1 MKKVF
6 FMLFAAVLWT
16 GCGDSE
22 EPEVV
27 GGSQTGGGSETQQPI
42 SPDEILPRRIV
53 SADLTVVGDYTCT
66 KLFDYD
72 EQGRLV
78 SLTETD
84 FRDVS
89 HRYYPKTTIQRF
101 VYDGDTITSK
111 NEAYED
117 GTVYRLENGRVVS
130 YRYEELQGAFWW
142 EMSFVYD
149 AAGYL
154 VSMSDRNAE
163 DERNSYFISYVSD
176 GFSLEEHYSEER
188 ITYTV
193 EYDRSRLN
201 NLNLD
206 LYGWDEIIED
216 LVELWEDAP
225 LLGIAGERLR
235 YLPAKMTR
243 VHTYEEDGRWYT
255 STSVARF
262 SYKTDG
268 EYLSEVEVY
277 YDDELSIQLVLHYE

>member
-1 MKKVF
+1 MKKLF
-6 FMLFAAVLWT
+6 FMLFAAALWT

-27 GGSQTGGGSETQQPI
+27 GGGRTDGGSETQQPV

-84 FRDVS
+84 FRDVAPG
-89 HRYYPKTTIQRF
+89 YYLEPEIQRF
-101 VYDGDTITSK
+101 VYDGGTITSK
-111 NEAYED
+111 NETYEY

-130 YRYEELQGAFWW
+130 FRHEGSQVTYWW

-154 VSMSDRNAE
+154 VSMSDWNDY
-163 DERNSYFISYVSD
+163 DERRSYLISYESN
-176 GFSLEEHYSEER
+176 GFSIEEHYSEGR

-206 LYGWDEIIED
+206 LYGWYEIVEE
-216 LVELWEDAP
+216 LVELWADAR

-235 YLPAKMTR
+235 YLPAKITT
-243 VHTYEEDGRWYT
+243 VDTFEEDGRWCT
-255 STSVARF
+255 ETSVTSFA
-262 SYKTDG
+262 YKTDG

>member
-1 MKKVF
+1 
-6 FMLFAAVLWT
+6 MLFAAALWT

-22 EPEVV
+22 EPEV
-27 GGSQTGGGSETQQPI
+27 GGGGRPDGGSETQQSV

-53 SADLTVVGDYTCT
+53 SADLTVLGDCACT
-66 KLFDYD
+66 MLFDYD

-84 FRDVS
+84 FHAAWGD
-89 HRYYPKTTIQRF
+89 YPITEEVRRF

-111 NEAYED
+111 NDADED
-117 GTVYRLENGRVVS
+117 GMVYRLENGRVVLLREEESLS
-130 YRYEELQGAFWW
+130 YWW
-142 EMSFVYD
+142 QERSFVYD

-154 VSMSDRNAE
+154 VSISGDAE
-163 DERNSYFISYVSD
+163 DGYQWNSAISYVSN
-176 GFSLEEHYSEER
+176 GFSVEAYTPELR
-188 ITYTV
+188 ATYTV

-206 LYGWDEIIED
+206 LYGWNEIVEV
-216 LVELWEDAP
+216 LVELWADAP

-235 YLPAKMTR
+235 YLPAKMTT
-243 VHTYEEDGRWYT
+243 VDTFEEDGRWCT
-255 STSVARF
+255 ETSVTSFA
-262 SYKTDG
+262 YKTDG

-277 YDDELSIQLVLHYE
+277 YDDELSIRLVLHYE

>member
-1 MKKVF
+1 
-6 FMLFAAVLWT
+6 MLFAAALWT
-16 GCGDSE
+16 GCSDSE

-27 GGSQTGGGSETQQPI
+27 GGGRTDGGSETQQPV

-53 SADLTVVGDYTCT
+53 SADLTQVGDYTCT
-66 KLFDYD
+66 RLFDYD

-84 FRDVS
+84 FRDVPD
-89 HRYYPKTTIQRF
+89 YYPETEIQRF

-111 NEAYED
+111 RDVDED
-117 GTVYRLENGRVVS
+117 STVYRLENGRVVS
-130 YRYEELQGAFWW
+130 FRYEELQGTFWW
-142 EMSFVYD
+142 ETSFVYD

-154 VSMSDRNAE
+154 VSMSDWNAE
-163 DERNSYFISYVSD
+163 DERSSYLISYESN
-176 GFSLEEHYSEER
+176 GFSLEEHYSEGR
-188 ITYTV
+188 TTYTV

-206 LYGWDEIIED
+206 LYGWDEIVEE

-235 YLPAKMTR
+235 YLPDKVTS

-255 STSVARF
+255 ETSVTSF

-277 YDDELSIQLVLHYE
+277 YDDELSIRLVLHYE

>member
-1 MKKVF
+1 
-6 FMLFAAVLWT
+6 MLFAAALWT

-27 GGSQTGGGSETQQPI
+27 GGGRTDGGSETQQPV

-66 KLFDYD
+66 MLFDYD

-78 SLTETD
+78 LLTETD
-84 FRDVS
+84 FRDVV
-89 HRYYPKTTIQRF
+89 HGYYPETEIQRF

-111 NEAYED
+111 NETYEYS
-117 GTVYRLENGRVVS
+117 TVYRLENGRVVS
-130 YRYEELQGAFWW
+130 FRYEELRMAFWW
-142 EMSFVYD
+142 ETSFVYD

-154 VSMSDRNAE
+154 VSMSDWNAE
-163 DERNSYFISYVSD
+163 DERRSYLISYESN
-176 GFSLEEHYSEER
+176 GFSLEEHYSEGR
-188 ITYTV
+188 TTYTV

-206 LYGWDEIIED
+206 LYGWDEIVEV
-216 LVELWEDAP
+216 LVELWADAP

-235 YLPAKMTR
+235 YLPAKMTS
-243 VHTYEEDGRWYT
+243 VNTFEEDGRWCT
-255 STSVARF
+255 ETSVTSFA
-262 SYKTDG
+262 YKTDG

-277 YDDELSIQLVLHYE
+277 YNDELSIRLVLHYE

>member
-1 MKKVF
+1 
-6 FMLFAAVLWT
+6 MLFAAALWT

-27 GGSQTGGGSETQQPI
+27 GGDRTDGGSETQQPV

-66 KLFDYD
+66 MLFDYD

-84 FRDVS
+84 FRDVPD
-89 HRYYPKTTIQRF
+89 YYPETEIQRF
-101 VYDGDTITSK
+101 VYDGGTITSK
-111 NEAYED
+111 RDVDED
-117 GTVYRLENGRVVS
+117 STVYRLENGRVVS
-130 YRYEELQGAFWW
+130 FRYEGSHATYWL

-154 VSMSDRNAE
+154 VSMSDWNVY
-163 DERNSYFISYVSD
+163 DERRSCLISYESN
-176 GFSLEEHYSEER
+176 GFSLEEHYSEGR

-206 LYGWDEIIED
+206 LYGWNEIVEV
-216 LVELWEDAP
+216 LVELWADAR

-235 YLPAKMTR
+235 YLPAKITT
-243 VHTYEEDGRWYT
+243 VDTFEEDGRWCT
-255 STSVARF
+255 ETSVTSFA
-262 SYKTDG
+262 YKTDG

-277 YDDELSIQLVLHYE
+277 HDDELSIRLVLHYE

>member
-1 MKKVF
+1 
-6 FMLFAAVLWT
+6 MLFAAALWT

-27 GGSQTGGGSETQQPI
+27 GGGRTGGGSETQQPV

-53 SADLTVVGDYTCT
+53 SADLTVVGNHTCT

-84 FRDVS
+84 FRDVAPG
-89 HRYYPKTTIQRF
+89 YYLEPEIQRF
-101 VYDGDTITSK
+101 VYDGGTITSK
-111 NEAYED
+111 NETYEY

-130 YRYEELQGAFWW
+130 FRHEELQGDFWW
-142 EMSFVYD
+142 ETSFVYD

-154 VSMSDRNAE
+154 VSMSDWNDY
-163 DERNSYFISYVSD
+163 DERRSYLISYESN
-176 GFSLEEHYSEER
+176 GFSLEEHYPEGR
-188 ITYTV
+188 TTYTV

-206 LYGWDEIIED
+206 LYGWYEIVEE
-216 LVELWEDAP
+216 LVELWADAP

-235 YLPAKMTR
+235 YLPAKITT
-243 VHTYEEDGRWYT
+243 VDTYEEDGRWHT
-255 STSVARF
+255 ETSVTSFA
-262 SYKTDG
+262 YKTDG

-277 YDDELSIQLVLHYE
+277 YDDELSIRLVLHYE

>member
-1 MKKVF
+1 
-6 FMLFAAVLWT
+6 MLFAAALWT

-27 GGSQTGGGSETQQPI
+27 GGGRPDGGSETQQPV

-53 SADLTVVGDYTCT
+53 SADLTQVGDYTCT
-66 KLFDYD
+66 RLFDYD

-78 SLTETD
+78 SLSDTD
-84 FRDVS
+84 FRDAV
-89 HRYYPKTTIQRF
+89 HGDYPETSIRRF

-111 NEAYED
+111 NEVYEERK
-117 GTVYRLENGRVVS
+117 VYRLENGRVVS
-130 YRYEELQGAFWW
+130 YCYEALQGDFWW
-142 EMSFVYD
+142 ETSFVYD

-154 VSMSDRNAE
+154 VSMSDWNAE
-163 DERNSYFISYVSD
+163 DERSSYLISYESN
-176 GFSLEEHYSEER
+176 GFSLEEHYSEGR
-188 ITYTV
+188 TTYTV

-206 LYGWDEIIED
+206 LYGWDEIIEE

-235 YLPAKMTR
+235 YLPDKVTS

-255 STSVARF
+255 ETSVTSF

-277 YDDELSIQLVLHYE
+277 YDDELSIRLVLHYE

>member
-1 MKKVF
+1 M
-6 FMLFAAVLWT
+6 FAAALWT
-16 GCGDSE
+16 GCGNSE

-27 GGSQTGGGSETQQPI
+27 GGGRTDGGSETQQPV

-53 SADLTVVGDYTCT
+53 SADLTVVGGHTCT
-66 KLFDYD
+66 MLFDYD

-84 FRDVS
+84 FRDVPD
-89 HRYYPKTTIQRF
+89 YYPETEIQRF

-111 NEAYED
+111 NDADED
-117 GTVYRLENGRVVS
+117 GMVYRLENGRAVLLREEESLS
-130 YRYEELQGAFWW
+130 YWW
-142 EMSFVYD
+142 QERSFVYD

-154 VSMSDRNAE
+154 VSISGDAE
-163 DERNSYFISYVSD
+163 DGYQWNSAISYVSN
-176 GFSLEEHYSEER
+176 GFSVEAYTPELR
-188 ITYTV
+188 ATYTV

-206 LYGWDEIIED
+206 LYGWDEIVEV
-216 LVELWEDAP
+216 LVELWADAP

-235 YLPAKMTR
+235 YLPAKITT
-243 VHTYEEDGRWYT
+243 VGTFEEDGRWCT
-255 STSVARF
+255 ETSVTSFA
-262 SYKTDG
+262 YKTDG

-277 YDDELSIQLVLHYE
+277 YNDELSIRLVLHYE